1 MMART
6 PILGDH
12 KRVRSRLVTP
22 LNAMLGPIREVS
34 WINTMIPELLWLAL
48 LHDAVGDHRAVEIVT
63 AFSRDVRATSPDRDR
78 TIWAAAGK
86 FADLPPDVLPT
97 LLVKKGESYADE
109 LRTAVTPL
117 AAWYPA
123 HPLNALFDGSLPEAQ
138 PAMLAHV
145 KATVAMLFDRSSRL
159 ATMVQASALW
169 LVFDANRL
177 KVAPGQS
184 LAQFPR
190 VEDYP
195 TTELSQ
201 RIAAS
206 IRASLNQM
214 FGEQD
219 LMASDGTWPIAFW
232 NRGLVLEACETHH
245 D

>member
-1 MMART
+1 MTART
-6 PILGDH
+6 PVLADH

-22 LNAMLGPIREVS
+22 FNAMLGPTRDVS

-63 AFSRDVRATSPDRDR
+63 AFSRDVRAISPDRDR

-86 FADLPPDVLPT
+86 FAGLPPDVLPA
-97 LLVKKGESYADE
+97 LLAEKGERYADD
-109 LRTAVTPL
+109 LRAAVTPL
-117 AAWYPA
+117 VAWYPA
-123 HPLNALFDGSLPEAQ
+123 HPLNTLLDSDPPEAQ
-138 PAMLAHV
+138 PAMLTHV
-145 KATVAMLFDRSSRL
+145 KATVAVLFDRLSRL

-169 LVFDANRL
+169 LAFDANRL
-177 KVAPGQS
+177 KVAPGLS

-190 VEDYP
+190 IEDYP

-206 IRASLNQM
+206 THASLNQM

-219 LMASDGTWPIAFW
+219 LMASDGAWPIAFW
-232 NRGLVLEACETHH
+232 NRGLVLEACEIHH